1 MQINGQKYHVSTFFS
16 GEEKPVLLML
26 HGFTGTSGTYHDAI
40 KSLKERYNIVAPD
53 LLGHG
58 RTANPDLQ
66 ERYSMGHTCEDLA
79 EILRQLEIQQCFV
92 LGYSMGGRVAT
103 GFAASHPEKVQGLIL
118 ISSSPGL
125 LHEADREKRM
135 LADNQLA
142 DRIEQNGIQAFVD
155 YWENLPLFA
164 SQRNLPNHMKVK
176 IRDERLAQKPL
187 GLAMSLRGIGTGKQA
202 SYWDHLGNFT
212 FPVLLI
218 TGKLDMKFEN
228 TAQEMLQ
235 YLPNATHVTIKQAG
249 HAVYLEQ
256 PTTFLSQINNW
267 LEVNLKEEEK

>member
-40 KSLKERYNIVAPD
+40 KSLKERYNIVVPD

>member
-218 TGKLDMKFEN
+218 TGKLDVKFEN